1 MTTSTKTQQ
10 LYGEYINPTNDQYL
24 PQKENPLVLMAQA
37 CNNIGKELLITLKQS
52 PSPPPLL
59 SKTRKSNS
67 PQEIKKSLKRMA
79 STTCLSPS
87 PAKKIFFP
95 QLSYYPSS
103 SSSSSSFIFD
113 SLFYYHLN
121 KIFSSSTFDLSLLS
135 TSSLNYYS
143 AFSSIPQRSSY
154 LMDSILSSSSSPF
167 ICNWIDSSI
176 PNRLCGKRF
185 TNNIHLLEHLCTEHT
200 SISSIK
206 SLYPSYY
213 SSTSV
218 EKL

>member
-79 STTCLSPS
+79 STTYSSSSPT
-87 PAKKIFFP
+87 KKIFFP

-103 SSSSSSFIFD
+103 SIFD

-185 TNNIHLLEHLCTEHT
+185 TNHIHLLEHLCTEHT